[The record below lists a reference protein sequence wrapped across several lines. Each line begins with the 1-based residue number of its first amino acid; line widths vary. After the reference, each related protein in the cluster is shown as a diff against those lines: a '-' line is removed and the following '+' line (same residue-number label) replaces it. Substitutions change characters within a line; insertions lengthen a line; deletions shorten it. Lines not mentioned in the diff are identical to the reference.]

1 MANEAAGRHQCK
13 GSEENRSHA
22 SFRVGN
28 TNLTSA
34 LACRADLILTN
45 VSSSRRVSGARDCP
59 KGGKPL
65 VWNVTTAYPVY
76 GNQPCEDRGYAD
88 ERKLASESCRTSR
101 AHSIYYIYIVYAE
114 RQPGRGPMDSP
125 DPWNRREL

>member
-45 VSSSRRVSGARDCP
+45 VSSSRKVSGARDCP
-59 KGGKPL
+59 KGGKSL
-65 VWNVTTAYPVY
+65 VSVAKWVNLEVNMLHHSLVGVGRRPRLHNLCHMFAVSARRITA
-76 GNQPCEDRGYAD
+76 
-88 ERKLASESCRTSR
+88 
-101 AHSIYYIYIVYAE
+101 
-114 RQPGRGPMDSP
+114 
-125 DPWNRREL
+125 